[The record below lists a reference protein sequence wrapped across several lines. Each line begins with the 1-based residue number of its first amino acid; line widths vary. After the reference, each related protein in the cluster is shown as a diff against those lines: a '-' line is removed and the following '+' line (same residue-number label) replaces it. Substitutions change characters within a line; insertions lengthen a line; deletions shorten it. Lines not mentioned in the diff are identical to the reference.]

1 MRNKKQMK
9 TLLKIASLLVVSGIG
24 VYAMSKIPDKK
35 ASAQTYY
42 NTNSTST
49 FIASIAPT
57 ASQIGQEYDLY
68 ASVLIA
74 QAVLESSSGQSGL
87 AQAPNYNLF
96 GIKGS
101 YNGAS
106 VNLET
111 QEDDGYGNLSTVTAA
126 FRSYPSY
133 VESMYDYAN
142 LLSSS
147 TYAGTWKSNTS
158 SYQDATAALT
168 GLYATDSSYASKLNQ
183 IIATY
188 GLTAYDTMG
197 TSTGNYE
204 ASSSGYVWNTYRN
217 SYTDQETLN
226 NDKEWASYSGN

>member
-1 MRNKKQMK
+1 MRRNKQTKIVLRLAG
-9 TLLKIASLLVVSGIG
+9 LLAIAGIG
-24 VYAMSKIPDKK
+24 VYALNQLPNKK

-42 NTNSTST
+42 NTNTTSA
-49 FIASIAPT
+49 FINSIAPT

-101 YNGAS
+101 YNGES
-106 VNLET
+106 VTLST
-111 QEDDGYGNLSTVTAA
+111 QEDDGNGNLSTIDAA

-147 TYAGTWKSNTS
+147 IYAGAWKSNTS
-158 SYQDATAALT
+158 SYADATAALT

-188 GLTAYDTMG
+188 GLTAYDT
-197 TSTGNYE
+197 GNN
-204 ASSSGYVWNTYRN
+204 SSNTEGIVSSNTVWNNYRG
-217 SYTDQETLN
+217 SYTDQETLSL
-226 NDKEWASYSGN
+226 DEAWASR